1 MALAG
6 AVPSVGP
13 SLAEEEQSVDM
24 ELGNKE
30 MAADMSTMAV
40 EESPATTDLR

>member
-30 MAADMSTMAV
+30 MAVDT
-40 EESPATTDLR
+40 PTTGDLT

>member
-30 MAADMSTMAV
+30 MAVDISAMAV
-40 EESPATTDLR
+40 EESPGTTDLR

>member
-24 ELGNKE
+24 ELGKE
-30 MAADMSTMAV
+30 MAVDISTMAV
-40 EESPATTDLR
+40 EESPGTTDLR

>member
-13 SLAEEEQSVDM
+13 SLAAEEQSVDV
-24 ELGNKE
+24 ELGNQ
-30 MAADMSTMAV
+30 DMAV
-40 EESPATTDLR
+40 EEPTPTTGDLT